1 MAEVNSVKKALA
13 ILDLLSDRNSRSLS
27 EISKALALPKSTVH
41 SLLETLT
48 SARVLER
55 DVESGSYSLGIRLI
69 ELGYCAQ
76 TGLDLVRIAA
86 PFLKGLNVRFDE
98 TVHLTV
104 LDNDE
109 VLYIDCI
116 ESQRR
121 LRTYS
126 VIGVRAPLHCTSVGK
141 AILAFLDDGE
151 IRRIIAE
158 RGLPGFTENTITT
171 EVRLWEE
178 IAHIRKQ
185 GYAIDDREHEDH
197 LRCIGAPIFNAR
209 GEVFASM
216 SLSGPAERNTLERLE
231 SMVSALL
238 EATGEISHRLGFRNR
253 EFSRARGENHITPAN
268 SY

>member
-13 ILDLLSDRNSRSLS
+13 ILDLLSNTPNLGLAD
-27 EISKALALPKSTVH
+27 ISKKLGFARSTTH
-41 SLLETLT
+41 GLLETL
-48 SARVLER
+48 SRARLLDR
-55 DVESGSYSLGIRLI
+55 NPDTGTYSLGIRLI

-86 PFLKGLNVRFDE
+86 PFLKGLNLQFDE

-126 VIGVRAPLHCTSVGK
+126 VIGIRAPLHCTSVGK
-141 AILAFLDDGE
+141 AILAFQDDE
-151 IRRIIAE
+151 TIARIVAR
-158 RGLPGFTENTITT
+158 RGLPAFTANTITT
-171 EVRLWEE
+171 ETRLRDE
-178 IAHIRKQ
+178 IARIRAC
-185 GYAIDDREHEDH
+185 GYAIDNMEHEEH
-197 LRCIGAPIFNAR
+197 LRCIGAPIRNAR
-209 GEVFASM
+209 GEVFASI

-231 SMVSALL
+231 QMAPALL
-238 EATGEISHRLGFRNR
+238 EATAAISHRLGYRTR
-253 EFSRARGENHITPAN
+253 EFGRVRGDSTGGI
-268 SY
+268 